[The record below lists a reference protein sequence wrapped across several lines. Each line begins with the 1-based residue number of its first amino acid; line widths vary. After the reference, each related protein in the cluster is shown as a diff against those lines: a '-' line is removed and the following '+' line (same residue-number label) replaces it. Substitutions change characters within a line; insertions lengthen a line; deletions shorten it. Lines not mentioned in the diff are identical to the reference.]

1 VCQTG
6 LWREGETRSPA
17 LRQTEVNSMRT
28 IAKVLNRDKYLL
40 LLILPVLL
48 YYVVFH
54 YIPMYGIVIA
64 FKKFSPM
71 KGILDSA
78 WVGFDH
84 FIQFFNSIYFWR
96 LLKNTLLLSL
106 YSLFWGFPVPILF
119 ALLLNEVREGIFKK
133 SVQTIS
139 YLPHFISV
147 VVVAGMIVNFTTVQ
161 GGVIN
166 QILGWFGAGPINFLS
181 ESGWFRPIYIA
192 SSIWQGFGWS
202 SIIYLAA
209 IAGIDPQLYEAAEMD
224 GASRWRKMWHIT
236 LPCLLP
242 TTAILF
248 ILAVGNLMDVGFEK
262 IILLYNP
269 TTYETADVISTF
281 VYRQGI
287 QQANYSYSTAIGL
300 FNNVINLILLV
311 IVNRVS
317 RKLSET
323 SLW

>member
-1 VCQTG
+1 
-6 LWREGETRSPA
+6 
-17 LRQTEVNSMRT
+17 
-28 IAKVLNRDKYLL
+28 
-40 LLILPVLL
+40 
-48 YYVVFH
+48 
-54 YIPMYGIVIA
+54 MYGIIIA

-84 FIQFFNSIYFWR
+84 FQTFFNSVYFWR
-96 LLKNTLLLSL
+96 LLKNTLLLSI
-106 YSLFWGFPVPILF
+106 YSLFWGFPVPIIF

-147 VVVAGMIVNFTTVQ
+147 VVVMGMIVNFTTVQ
-161 GGVIN
+161 GGVVN
-166 QILGWFGAGPINFLS
+166 QMLGWIGIGPINFLS
-181 ESGWFRPIYIA
+181 ESGWFRTIYI
-192 SSIWQGFGWS
+192 SSSVWQGFGWS

-242 TTAILF
+242 TVAILF

-269 TTYETADVISTF
+269 TTYETADVISSF

-287 QQANYSYSTAIGL
+287 LQANYSYSTAIGL

-311 IVNRVS
+311 GVNRIS